1 MRTLRRVGRV
11 GNAPPLMASRSTSHI
26 SASTIA
32 AAANTVANA
41 DESSTGRSVG
51 QSTLTH
57 SGKRNSS
64 ALPSHYRRQ
73 SSDTRGGETGRSIS
87 HSSRASGLQ
96 TEGILREGL
105 CLCYASHDKSL
116 TWTFPGLHYS
126 VQLLKARHALLSHCI
141 LTSEHFLC

>member
-1 MRTLRRVGRV
+1 MLICILFLGKFPMRTLRRVGRV

-87 HSSRASGLQ
+87 HSSRAPGLQ

-105 CLCYASHDKSL
+105 FRVWNKGFLLEQFAVMCLSL
-116 TWTFPGLHYS
+116 PA
-126 VQLLKARHALLSHCI
+126 V
-141 LTSEHFLC
+141 